1 MRTLKFNVEGQR
13 LKKDPACNFSGIVK
27 GSKGYLQCSF
37 SFSREWAGC
46 KVAASFWGYD
56 KELDAAAVVHGVCQI
71 PDSVTD
77 FRRLGISLTG
87 VKDGYCITTNK
98 IWIEQEG

>member
-1 MRTLKFNVEGQR
+1 MRILKFIVEGQS

-46 KVAASFWGYD
+46 KAAASFWSYD
-56 KELDAAAVVHGVCQI
+56 KEIDAAAVVRGVCQI

-77 FRRLGISLTG
+77 FRRFGVSLTG
-87 VKDGYCITTNK
+87 VKGEYRITTNK
-98 IWIEQEG
+98 VWIEQEG

>member
-1 MRTLKFNVEGQR
+1 MRTLKFNVEGQS
-13 LKKDPACNFSGIVK
+13 LKKDPACDFSGIVK

-46 KVAASFWGYD
+46 KVAASFLSYD
-56 KELDAAAVVHGVCQI
+56 KEIDAAAVAHGVCQI
-71 PDSVTD
+71 PDGITD
-77 FRRLGISLTG
+77 FRRFGVSLAG
-87 VKDGYCITTNK
+87 VKDGYRITTSK

>member
-1 MRTLKFNVEGQR
+1 MRTLKFVVEEQS

-46 KVAASFWGYD
+46 KVAASFWNYD
-56 KELDAAAVVHGVCQI
+56 KEIDAAAVVHGVCQI
-71 PDSVTD
+71 PDGVTD
-77 FRRLGISLTG
+77 FRRFGVSLAG
-87 VKDGYCITTNK
+87 VKYGYRITTSK

>member
-1 MRTLKFNVEGQR
+1 MRTLKFNVEGQS
-13 LKKDPACNFSGIVK
+13 LKKDPACDFSGIVK

-46 KVAASFWGYD
+46 KVAASFWSYD
-56 KELDAAAVVHGVCQI
+56 KEIDAAVVAHGVCQI
-71 PDSVTD
+71 PDGITD
-77 FRRLGISLTG
+77 FRRFGVSLAG
-87 VKDGYCITTNK
+87 VKDGYRITTSK